1 MKIRIR
7 RLAFEILDIP
17 LLPAAA
23 DSFELRQGP
32 ADRVDEE
39 AVARLELK
47 MKPEDSATLAVNQLG
62 APCGRHQFQQPRK
75 FLAHERLDMPHER
88 WVNCVGHVHA
98 VPLRSL
104 SAGVGQ
110 RQALNPSEVA

>member
-1 MKIRIR
+1 MTATAVTH
-7 RLAFEILDIP
+7 RLDAQTQT
-17 LLPAAA
+17 A
-23 DSFELRQGP
+23 SQVWGSYR
-32 ADRVDEE
+32 
-39 AVARLELK
+39 LK
-47 MKPEDSATLAVNQLG
+47 MKPEDSATLAVSQLG